1 MGAAP
6 KLSKNDG
13 TGGDIGMEKVKNE
26 LRIKVNNRAS
36 RDKLARLKL
45 LAAERNARVLL
56 CSVPE
61 TYALMDMG
69 MALDQ
74 AIKRLRNGIMVTLPV
89 EQVIPALKKINVAMC
104 VLEEA
109 VKEAGQLTGINWYK
123 TPRGIK
129 KLRRQLHMDLAE
141 QKDFQNHP
149 ADVSNM
155 DTV

>member
-1 MGAAP
+1 
-6 KLSKNDG
+6 
-13 TGGDIGMEKVKNE
+13 MEKVKNE
-26 LRIKVNNRAS
+26 LRIKVNNRAG
-36 RDKLARLKL
+36 RDKLDRLQV

-61 TYALMDMG
+61 TYALMDVG

-74 AIKRLRNGIMVTLPV
+74 AIKRLRNGILVTLPV

-141 QKDFQNHP
+141 QKDLQNHP

-155 DTV
+155 DTVSPSPIG